1 MRGGSV
7 WDEATSKVMLSC
19 RVPEDGSNDATLL
32 DLLTPCD
39 SDPMALAETV
49 VPGLRDMVSE
59 QYVSTPH
66 TWQRFTHTLT
76 GLLMVSEK
84 TADNRCSPCSP
95 HVLLLVIFC

>member
-1 MRGGSV
+1 MRGSV

-59 QYVSTPH
+59 QYVSTPIH
-66 TWQRFTHTLT
+66 GSVLPIPLA